1 MSGTA
6 GLVVAPAARLYD
18 HGPAHPL
25 RPERVLL
32 TWDLL
37 EAYGVTSADGV
48 KRFDAEPASDA
59 ALLLVHTPEFLEAT
73 RRAGDGEDGPW
84 GRFGYGPGDNPIFD
98 RMHEAAATWWAPPS
112 RRPRGPGR

>member
-37 EAYGVTSADGV
+37 EAYGVTTAVGVQRLDAD
-48 KRFDAEPASDA
+48 PALDP
-59 ALLLVHTPEFLEAT
+59 ALLLVHTPEYLEAT
-73 RRAGDGEDGPW
+73 PIARTLRSPDRVSRGAARDAAERPSPW
-84 GRFGYGPGDNPIFD
+84 
-98 RMHEAAATWWAPPS
+98 T
-112 RRPRGPGR
+112 